1 MCVPTVREF
10 VFTFCVCF
18 AVAVFIRAS
27 SELCARSVIHVMCS
41 VYYVSFVR
49 GESGAEWSQV
59 TGQAGDLVCVVC
71 YTI

>member
-41 VYYVSFVR
+41 VYYVGLTFR
-49 GESGAEWSQV
+49 
-59 TGQAGDLVCVVC
+59 LCVVRAERNGHRSLVRPV
-71 YTI
+71 IWSV